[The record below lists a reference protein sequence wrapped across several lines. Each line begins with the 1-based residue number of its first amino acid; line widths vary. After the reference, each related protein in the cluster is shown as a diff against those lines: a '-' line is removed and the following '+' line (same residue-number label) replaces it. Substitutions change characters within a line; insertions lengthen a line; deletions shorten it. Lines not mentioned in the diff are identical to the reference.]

1 MAKPY
6 PAAVPDQQFQPI
18 ATAIPEGIGAPI
30 AGRLA
35 NALLNQCRQAIDT
48 HAHIHRL
55 HSQIDILG
63 YNHFNQLD
71 SQRPRESASSTGQR
85 ISAFAPFLASAISMR
100 CRPVDSSPGLT
111 EIGTIMLTGF
121 TAGIGKLPLRDFRIH
136 SRSRLAFNPCAKAT
150 AEVETPGWQSATT
163 LALNSGEWLRRRRMG
178 GLVGIDGV
186 H

>member
-6 PAAVPDQQFQPI
+6 PAAVPDQQLQSI
-18 ATAIPEGIGAPI
+18 AAPIPEGIGA
-30 AGRLA
+30 AVARGFAEAFLD
-35 NALLNQCRQAIDT
+35 QCRQPIDT
-48 HAHIHRL
+48 HAHVHRL
-55 HSQIDILG
+55 HRQIDILG
-63 YNHFNQLD
+63 PDHASQLD
-71 SQRPRESASSTGQR
+71 SQRPRESASSAGQR
-85 ISAFAPFLASAISMR
+85 ISALAPFLASAISMR